1 MWSTF
6 NFYLLSPAIFSTLHT
21 HIFLHRP
28 AKREWVSRAEGHF
41 PFCMHENI
49 SEYLYAH
56 KYYMLTMKPQN
67 FFNLCTRSI
76 DFSFACCPL
85 FSPSVPLI
93 SASSLNECV
102 RYVTQEFTH
111 GAERVRATLLSMILR
126 NGYIVIALLDFHGPE
141 LPPKSRE
148 KAENEEI

>member
-6 NFYLLSPAIFSTLHT
+6 NFYLLSSAIFSTLHT
-21 HIFLHRP
+21 HIFLLRP

-56 KYYMLTMKPQN
+56 KYCMLTMKPKN

-111 GAERVRATLLSMILR
+111 GAETSQSHTLVHDTEKWVYCNRTLRLPWTRAT
-126 NGYIVIALLDFHGPE
+126 AKE
-141 LPPKSRE
+141 
-148 KAENEEI
+148 